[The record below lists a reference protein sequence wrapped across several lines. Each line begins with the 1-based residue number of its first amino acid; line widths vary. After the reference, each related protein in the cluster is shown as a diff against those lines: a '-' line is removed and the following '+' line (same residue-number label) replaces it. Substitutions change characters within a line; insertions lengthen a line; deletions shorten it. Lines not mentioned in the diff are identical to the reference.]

1 MRRRGVFLFFR
12 RYSLVTHAGYVPR
25 DDDTPAGAGGGSRA
39 PLASAARRE
48 RGRPPVSRCA
58 HGLGTHSPVAAPRTR
73 ERAGDERLAGDPT
86 LRPPLRLDVGMGSRG
101 GRVRRG
107 ADDLRHARLV
117 FPGAAL
123 GRAPGARRRDLSHRV
138 RPQMAAAAGGVP
150 GRAPGGDPERRVRP
164 VGDLRADPVFAELYR
179 PAAAGRARLDPVPER
194 RLLRQLPA
202 RRRRDPGDHD
212 RALYRRG
219 LPGGAAGR
227 PRQPARGGAGYG
239 CDPVGGRLDRGGPL
253 RTRRADRRR
262 DPRPGPRAGRD
273 DGGDDADREPARH
286 RPVGAAARLHHGRGD
301 RQRVQRSHYQP
312 LPLGTVRSRPHPVC
326 GHRRGQ
332 RPGAPLD
339 LARRPRHG
347 LVSGSMTALV
357 AVLSFVAVL
366 ALVLI
371 LGHLVAK
378 GASSLDWSFFVRN
391 PVPAGQS
398 GGGVANAI
406 VGTVIIVGLAA
417 LIGLP
422 IGIGTGLYLAEY
434 GSGRLGWIVR
444 FVADVLNGTPSI
456 VVGIFAWTWLVRPMG
471 HFSALAGSVALAV
484 LIVPMIARTTEEMVR
499 LVPHSLREAAL
510 ALGYPRWRT
519 SLRIIARTALA
530 GILTG
535 CLVGVA
541 RIAGET
547 APLLFTAL
555 GNLNFS
561 TSILQPMQTLSLQIF
576 TYGTG
581 PFDEWHRLAWAAAL
595 VLMGLVLVLALA
607 ARWAVRSRHGAAR

>member
-1 MRRRGVFLFFR
+1 MSARRLRRRI
-12 RYSLVTHAGYVPR
+12 
-25 DDDTPAGAGGGSRA
+25 
-39 PLASAARRE
+39 
-48 RGRPPVSRCA
+48 
-58 HGLGTHSPVAAPRTR
+58 
-73 ERAGDERLAGDPT
+73 
-86 LRPPLRLDVGMGSRG
+86 
-101 GRVRRG
+101 
-107 ADDLRHARLV
+107 
-117 FPGAAL
+117 
-123 GRAPGARRRDLSHRV
+123 
-138 RPQMAAAAGGVP
+138 
-150 GRAPGGDPERRVRP
+150 
-164 VGDLRADPVFAELYR
+164 
-179 PAAAGRARLDPVPER
+179 
-194 RLLRQLPA
+194 
-202 RRRRDPGDHD
+202 
-212 RALYRRG
+212 
-219 LPGGAAGR
+219 
-227 PRQPARGGAGYG
+227 
-239 CDPVGGRLDRGGPL
+239 
-253 RTRRADRRR
+253 
-262 DPRPGPRAGRD
+262 
-273 DGGDDADREPARH
+273 
-286 RPVGAAARLHHGRGD
+286 
-301 RQRVQRSHYQP
+301 
-312 LPLGTVRSRPHPVC
+312 
-326 GHRRGQ
+326 
-332 RPGAPLD
+332 
-339 LARRPRHG
+339 
-347 LVSGSMTALV
+347 VSGAMTAVV

-371 LGHLVAK
+371 LGYLVAK
-378 GASSLDWSFFVRN
+378 GASSLDWSFFVKN

-406 VGTVIIVGLAA
+406 VGTMIIVGLAA

-434 GSGRLGWIVR
+434 GSGRLGWTVR

-471 HFSALAGSVALAV
+471 HFSALAGSVALPV
-484 LIVPMIARTTEEMVR
+484 LMVPMIARTTEEMVR

-595 VLMGLVLVLALA
+595 VLMGLVLVLALT